1 MKYLFYLF
9 ILKFGPHFFLQ
20 NYINFQKMV
29 LYFFFLKHMDVI
41 TYFVCLPW
49 RKPWLLQ
56 GISENN
62 SSYFVTLYSLWLSPW
77 APQI

>member
-1 MKYLFYLF
+1 
-9 ILKFGPHFFLQ
+9 
-20 NYINFQKMV
+20 MV